1 VSIRVLIVSLFICA
15 SLLLIAAPPPNPA
28 GGVIERQIEKEYEA
42 QPLDTE
48 RKIPQIQIDVPKEQ
62 LSIPDGTKVFVG
74 RIEIR
79 GNDCILSR
87 DICWELD
94 SDIHQSQSISD
105 IYKLCQKIEAL
116 YASRGYFLARVYP
129 PPQEIKD
136 DVLILEVLEG
146 RLGKI
151 RIVGNRHYSE
161 LFILRYFAPLQNKA
175 LNYNRFLRALML
187 LNENSDLEAGAVLEK
202 GSRVG
207 TADLII
213 RVQDKYPVHLYLN
226 GNDYGRFLTTNF
238 RAGGRLDTQ
247 LLRDGDKLSIAEV
260 VGFPID
266 ALYFTD
272 VVYRFPC
279 NAFGTFGELAYL
291 TSRFHVEKIMYLRQA
306 GRSDIATVKVSQA
319 IQRGRFLSTDCFASF
334 DYKQIKNYTLSH
346 LTSFDRIRLLTLGS
360 TVDYY
365 SPKAGRNYL
374 VVKMGFGLPG
384 IFGGL
389 SDPRP
394 ISSREGARGNFIKV
408 NADYDFMK
416 KLPYDSFLVAHASG
430 QYSFN
435 KLTVPEQIYI
445 GGVDTIRG
453 FPLASALGDSGYYC
467 NFELRFP
474 PPGLANSPIGRSQKK
489 WKEFLQF
496 SAFFD
501 QGGVAYRGGGST
513 FECGTG
519 LGVRINAFWK
529 FALTAEVGF
538 PLNHRDLSKDAFFY
552 FKLTGQ
558 PF

>member
-1 VSIRVLIVSLFICA
+1 MSRFNVCAFLFFGAWA
-15 SLLLIAAPPPNPA
+15 SLVAAPPPVPSA
-28 GGVIERQIEKEYEA
+28 GVIERQLEKEYEA
-42 QPLDTE
+42 QPLE
-48 RKIPQIQIDVPKEQ
+48 PEKSVPQIQIDVPKEQ
-62 LSIPDGTKVFVG
+62 LSLPEGTKISVCKICVH
-74 RIEIR
+74 
-79 GNDCILSR
+79 GNDTISSKE
-87 DICWELD
+87 ICDLLD
-94 SDIHQSQSISD
+94 SDIHCSLSISD
-105 IYKLCQKIEAL
+105 ILRLCQKIEAL
-116 YASRGYFLARVYP
+116 YSDRGYFLARAYP
-129 PPQEIKD
+129 PLQDIKD
-136 DVLILEVLEG
+136 ETLLLEILEG
-146 RLGKI
+146 QLGNI
-151 RIVGNRHYSE
+151 RVIGNHHYSQS
-161 LFILRYFAPLQNKA
+161 FILRYFKSFQHQA
-175 LNYNRFLRALML
+175 LNYNRFLRSLML
-187 LNENSDLEAGAVLEK
+187 LNENSDLEAGAVFEK

-247 LLRDGDKLSIAEV
+247 AVIDGDKLSIAEV

-279 NAFGTFGELAYL
+279 NACGTFGEIAYL
-291 TSRFHVEKIMYLRQA
+291 TSRFHVEQVMYLRQT
-306 GRSDIATVKVSQA
+306 GRSDIATVKLSQA

-334 DYKQIKNYTLSH
+334 DYKEIKNYIMSH

-360 TVDYY
+360 TIDYY

-374 VVKMGFGLPG
+374 VVKLGVGLPG
-384 IFGGL
+384 FLGGL
-389 SDPRP
+389 SNPRP

-430 QYSFN
+430 QFSPY

-474 PPGLANSPIGRSQKK
+474 PPGLANFPIGKSQKK
-489 WKEFLQF
+489 MER
-496 SAFFD
+496 
-501 QGGVAYRGGGST
+501 V
-513 FECGTG
+513 
-519 LGVRINAFWK
+519 
-529 FALTAEVGF
+529 FAVFCLF
-538 PLNHRDLSKDAFFY
+538 RSRRRCI
-552 FKLTGQ
+552 
-558 PF
+558 